1 MKQTDTYFSPR
12 AKIRLENILD
22 YLISNWSVK
31 TKDNFL
37 TKLDRTVSLIQTSP
51 KLFPKAQFENIRKA
65 VVTKQITIFYR
76 INKDTIEIIT
86 LFDTRQNPRK
96 IKSEFKAK

>member
-1 MKQTDTYFSPR
+1 MKQFNIYLSPR

-22 YLISNWSVK
+22 YLINNWSVK

-37 TKLDRTVSLIQTSP
+37 SKLDRTISLIQTSP
-51 KLFPKAQFENIRKA
+51 KLFPKSNIENIRKA
-65 VVTKQITIFYR
+65 VITKQITLFYI

-86 LFDTRQNPRK
+86 LFDTRQNPK
-96 IKSEFKAK
+96 KLESEFKAK